1 MNKITSLYRDS
12 FLELKKVRTI
22 TAAAMLMAVSCA
34 LGAFTLNLG
43 PYLKIGFSSLVNELA
58 CYLFGPVVG
67 AIYGAVLDVI
77 KYFIAPS
84 GPFFPGFTLD
94 AAVAGLIYGT
104 ALYRKEL
111 TFKRVFIT
119 QFFVSLICN
128 VLMNT
133 FWISVLYGKG
143 FLALLPARNASVF
156 SRSFCFWVSYPTRSS
171 SFMWTMFVMGTMA
184 GVSPPSGCTIR
195 NALCRPNFPHPNSR

>member
-143 FLALLPARNASVF
+143 FLALLPARIIRMILGGD
-156 SRSFCFWVSYPTRSS
+156 RSTQFDKQ
-171 SFMWTMFVMGTMA
+171 
-184 GVSPPSGCTIR
+184 
-195 NALCRPNFPHPNSR
+195 